1 MLDKDNIIST
11 SVSEAVEKVPT
22 EEKDYRKCSIICFT
36 LHSYSIQRADQHIA
50 KVDSR
55 NSCLPTRI
63 HPVYLKKSLKTF
75 YIKFT
80 QKRCNNWHMIS
91 FIHSGS
97 EKFTDTG
104 FLATS

>member
-1 MLDKDNIIST
+1 MLLYVFYFAQLQHANRR
-11 SVSEAVEKVPT
+11 PT
-22 EEKDYRKCSIICFT
+22 Y
-36 LHSYSIQRADQHIA
+36 SYIA
-50 KVDSR
+50 KTR

-80 QKRCNNWHMIS
+80 LKKCNNWHIIS
-91 FIHSGS
+91 FIHSGN

-104 FLATS
+104 FVATS